1 MSENERKILETI
13 ARAVPQMSERQKGR
27 VLGYGEA
34 VLDMRP
40 EAGNMKDVRKEA

>member
-34 VLDMRP
+34 VLDMRTEP
-40 EAGNMKDVRKEA
+40 GNMKDVRKEA